1 LLSLDV
7 AAIRA
12 LAVQEVGDFGRCQGF
27 GGVDAQPLGKGW
39 VHVPPGRGRRTA
51 VVLAGTRPL
60 GRAIKPFAGVSS
72 IIARPVM
79 AGAAKRRAGR
89 VPLHQPRGHEGAKR
103 ADRQFVPGER
113 AACGIRA
120 AFGQPIGLARN
131 QFVKPFAIIAA
142 AERRDL
148 NLVSCHKTE
157 ALPRLREAA

>member
-51 VVLAGTRPL
+51 VVL
-60 GRAIKPFAGVSS
+60 
-72 IIARPVM
+72 ARPVM